1 MMDNPVTFT
10 GIGAQELR
18 ILDELQRDCRLSNQE
33 LAERVNLSPS
43 ACWRRVRALEEDGVI
58 QGYVAKVD
66 PERVGLT
73 DCVFAN
79 VRLERH
85 SKAITEEFV
94 EAVLT
99 RPEVLDCY
107 ATTGDEDYMLRVLAP
122 SVRAY
127 DRFLQD
133 FLLDLPYVAHV
144 RSHFVLRRIK
154 AETRIPAEIF
164 PQAGQR

>member
-1 MMDNPVTFT
+1 MDNPAILI
-10 GIGAQELR
+10 GIGPQELR
-18 ILDELQRDCRLSNQE
+18 ILDELQQDCRLSNQE

-43 ACWRRVRALEEDGVI
+43 ACWRRVRALEENGVI
-58 QGYVAKVD
+58 QGYVAQVD

-79 VRLERH
+79 VRLGRH
-85 SKAITEEFV
+85 LKANTEDFV
-94 EAVLT
+94 AAVMS

-133 FLLDLPYVAHV
+133 FLLDLPYVDHV

-154 AETRIPAEIF
+154 AETRIPPEIF

>member
-1 MMDNPVTFT
+1 MDNPVTFT
-10 GIGAQELR
+10 GIGPQELR
-18 ILDELQRDCRLSNQE
+18 ILDELQQDCRLSNQE

-43 ACWRRVRALEEDGVI
+43 ACWRRVRALEENGVI

-79 VRLERH
+79 VRLGRH
-85 SKAITEEFV
+85 LKANTEDFV
-94 EAVLT
+94 AAVMS

-133 FLLDLPYVAHV
+133 FLLDLPYVDHV

-154 AETRIPAEIF
+154 AETRIPPEIF

>member
-1 MMDNPVTFT
+1 MDKPTISL

-18 ILDELQRDCRLSNQE
+18 ILDELQRDCRMSNQE

-85 SKAITEEFV
+85 SKSITEEFV
-94 EAVLT
+94 KAVMT
-99 RPEVLDCY
+99 RPEILDCY

-133 FLLDLPYVAHV
+133 FLLELPYVAHV

>member
-1 MMDNPVTFT
+1 MMASSVAAIPV
-10 GIGAQELR
+10 
-18 ILDELQRDCRLSNQE
+18 
-33 LAERVNLSPS
+33 
-43 ACWRRVRALEEDGVI
+43 RREQSKEFGVI
-58 QGYVAKVD
+58 QAAEALSTPTRRVIVSNEVDFFEDFVA
-66 PERVGLT
+66 
-73 DCVFAN
+73 
-79 VRLERH
+79 
-85 SKAITEEFV
+85 
-94 EAVLT
+94 AVMS

-133 FLLDLPYVAHV
+133 FLLDLPYVDHV

-154 AETRIPAEIF
+154 AETRIPPEIF

>member
-1 MMDNPVTFT
+1 MDKPTEKD
-10 GIGAQELR
+10 GIGPAELR
-18 ILDELQRDCRLSNQE
+18 ILDELQKDCRLSNQE

-43 ACWRRVRALEEDGVI
+43 ACWRRVRALEESGVI

-79 VRLERH
+79 VRLGRH
-85 SKAITEEFV
+85 LKANTEDFV
-94 EAVLT
+94 AAVMS

-122 SVRAY
+122 SVRDY

-133 FLLDLPYVAHV
+133 FLLDLPYVDHV

-154 AETRIPAEIF
+154 AETRIPPEIF
-164 PQAGQR
+164 PQRKAP